1 MKVTGIGILETVGE
15 FRVAETDSMS
25 MLYGEFKDG
34 HYTGN
39 KEHVKKVFANALVFD
54 TLTKAID
61 KATQLAH
68 VYSEEQLDNGI
79 FTVSI
84 YKDLQFKDL

>member
-1 MKVTGIGILETVGE
+1 MITGIGILETVGE
-15 FRVAETDSMS
+15 FRVTETDSMS
-25 MLYGEFKDG
+25 KLYGEFKDG

-39 KEHVKKVFANALVFD
+39 KEHVKKVFAKSFVFD
-54 TLTKAID
+54 TLAKAID
-61 KATQLAH
+61 KAVELANA
-68 VYSEEQLDNGI
+68 YSEEQLDNGI